1 MLGVILTLSPKTLY
15 ASLVDDIVIFVA
27 VEVAFAI
34 IIFVWAWAEP
44 YIWVID
50 LSASD
55 AFTVI
60 DDLKNKN
67 ELLVFYIN
75 LLKFRIYFSFL

>member
-1 MLGVILTLSPKTLY
+1 
-15 ASLVDDIVIFVA
+15 
-27 VEVAFAI
+27 
-34 IIFVWAWAEP
+34 
-44 YIWVID
+44 

>member
-1 MLGVILTLSPKTLY
+1 
-15 ASLVDDIVIFVA
+15 
-27 VEVAFAI
+27 
-34 IIFVWAWAEP
+34 
-44 YIWVID
+44 

-67 ELLVFYIN
+67 ELLVILIIIFIEIFDKNILN
-75 LLKFRIYFSFL
+75 LLINKIELT